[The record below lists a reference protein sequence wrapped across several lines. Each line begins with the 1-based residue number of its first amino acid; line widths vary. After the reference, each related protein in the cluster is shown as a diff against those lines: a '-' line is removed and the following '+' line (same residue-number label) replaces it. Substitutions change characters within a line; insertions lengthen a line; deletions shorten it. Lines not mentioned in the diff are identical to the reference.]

1 MCRVLLVDD
10 EEAIRKLLSSV
21 LEMADFKVTTAGS
34 AREGIQKLGTE
45 AFDLVLTDLRMETP
59 LAGYDVVKAARNL
72 SERPVSVIVTAFPIP
87 PSEWRSVGADA
98 LFTKGME
105 TIHMADQLKKLM
117 SRKRPARIPSH

>member
-21 LEMADFKVTTAGS
+21 LEMADFEVTTAGS

-45 AFDLVLTDLRMETP
+45 PFDLVLTDLRMETP
-59 LAGYDVVKAARNL
+59 LAGYEVVKAARNL
-72 SERPVSVIVTAFPIP
+72 SERPVSVIVTAFPVP

-105 TIHMADQLKKLM
+105 TIHMADQLKKLI